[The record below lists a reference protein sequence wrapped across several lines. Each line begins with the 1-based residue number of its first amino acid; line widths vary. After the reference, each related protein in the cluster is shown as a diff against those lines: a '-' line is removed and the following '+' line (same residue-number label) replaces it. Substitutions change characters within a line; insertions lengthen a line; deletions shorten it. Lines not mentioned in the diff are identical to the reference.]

1 MTTCIKCGRPIAD
14 GELFCVEC
22 DLNPEIDTTAAPRPS
37 APHGRM
43 QQPSRTAPQPASA
56 RVAAPVKTAPAP
68 APAKPVKK
76 HTGLIIA
83 LCLVTLLSLGFAIS
97 QVAKDAQRRV
107 ELRLRESDLEARER
121 QMSQLEQSVNDLNA
135 KLDDANATIQEQTQA
150 LSDLQTSY
158 DNAQSTATQAQYDVT
173 AKESELERLTE
184 ENAQLAADLEDLK
197 TVNEDLAEE
206 NASLSEKN
214 AALFSK
220 ASFMD
225 DYVVFVNNNKSKLYH
240 RYDCPSFSHSNFW
253 AYSRKLAEASGFD
266 PCPDCC
272 G

>member
-22 DLNPEIDTTAAPRPS
+22 DLNPEIDTTATPRPS
-37 APHGRM
+37 APQGRM
-43 QQPSRTAPQPASA
+43 KQPNRAAPQSA
-56 RVAAPVKTAPAP
+56 PTRAAAPAP
-68 APAKPVKK
+68 AAPVKK

-150 LSDLQTSY
+150 LSDLQTNY

-184 ENAQLAADLEDLK
+184 ENAQLAADLEELK

-206 NASLSEKN
+206 NASLNKKN
-214 AALFSK
+214 TSLFSK

-225 DYVVFVNNNKSKLYH
+225 DYVVFVNNDKSKLYH
-240 RYDCPSFSHSNFW
+240 HYDCPSFSHSNFW
-253 AYSRKLAEASGFD
+253 AYSRKLAEASGFE